1 MIYQK
6 DWLMRQI
13 EMVIAAIGHFFFH
26 TEPKTVVLPVEENA
40 QSDVDREVM
49 LRRELDGWLTEG
61 DLCTAEDW
69 LFENIDPKDVLW
81 LKLALYF
88 YDKLNQCTDE
98 YLNAHNFPREEIDSG
113 LAEVCGRYGCKELFW
128 NDTRG

>member
-26 TEPKTVVLPVEENA
+26 KEPKTVVLPVEEET
-40 QSDVDREVM
+40 QSDMDREVP
-49 LRRELDGWLTEG
+49 LRRKLDGWLAEG
-61 DLCTAEDW
+61 DFCTAEDW
-69 LFENIDPKDVLW
+69 LFENLNPEDTLW

-88 YDKLNQCTDE
+88 YDKANQCTDE
-98 YLNAHNFPREEIDSG
+98 YLQAHNFPREEIDSG
-113 LAEVCGRYGCKELFW
+113 LGEVCERYGCKELFW
-128 NDTRG
+128 SQTQD